1 MALAAS
7 GSGRLRGRPAA
18 CGGCVW
24 RLRLAAGLAVVVTE
38 VEAVSAGVW
47 RRQLAATT
55 AGGGDRR
62 GGQFTPVAGVGVV
75 GGGCRWGSLC
85 GLLGSIRIIDC
96 NKASAH
102 RKLPGRE
109 VGSSEEAAAVEGYG

>member
-18 CGGCVW
+18 SGGCVW
-24 RLRLAAGLAVVVTE
+24 RLRLAAGLAVVAVE
-38 VEAVSAGVW
+38 IEAVSAGVW
-47 RRQLAATT
+47 CRQLAATN
-55 AGGGDRR
+55 AGGGDRL

-85 GLLGSIRIIDC
+85 GLLGSIQIIEC

-102 RKLPGRE
+102 TKLPGRE
-109 VGSSEEAAAVEGYG
+109 VGSSEEAVAVPG

>member
-1 MALAAS
+1 LALAAS

-18 CGGCVW
+18 SGGCVW
-24 RLRLAAGLAVVVTE
+24 RLRLAAGLAVVAVE
-38 VEAVSAGVW
+38 IEAVSAGVW
-47 RRQLAATT
+47 CRQLAATT

-85 GLLGSIRIIDC
+85 GLLGSIQIIEC

-102 RKLPGRE
+102 TKLPGRE
-109 VGSSEEAAAVEGYG
+109 VGSSEEAVAVPG